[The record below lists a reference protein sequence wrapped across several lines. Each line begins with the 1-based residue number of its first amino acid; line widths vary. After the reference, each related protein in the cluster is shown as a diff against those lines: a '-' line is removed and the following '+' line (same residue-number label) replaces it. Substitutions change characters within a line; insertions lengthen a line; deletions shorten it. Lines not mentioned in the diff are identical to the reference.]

1 MQKKLIVIVI
11 LTVLA
16 ASIITTRDATFS
28 PVAAQT
34 LPSEWQETEPMRIII
49 QSTSDWGRLLFDDL
63 NGTNANGIRI
73 RAVLTSGWFTGK
85 YIDYALDVGR
95 KLPWQDQA
103 YNQTIVRHGDLMSFY
118 KGLLDFRYSEVYA
131 DVVFDIDLS
140 MPQIYV
146 WLMSGGNGTTT
157 FEINNLANGGTIW
170 RDIIVGNGVS
180 QQVRRVMSPQPFF
193 HPARSESV
201 VVAAWLSVALIVVIF
216 LNFPILEFLVYKIKK
231 RRHQGRSNRNG
242 SEDAIEQ

>member
-1 MQKKLIVIVI
+1 LQRKLILIII
-11 LTVLA
+11 LALLTA
-16 ASIITTRDATFS
+16 PIITSHTS
-28 PVAAQT
+28 VPLVAGQT
-34 LPSEWQETEPMRIII
+34 LPSDWQETEPMRIII
-49 QSTSDWGRLLFDDL
+49 QSTSDWGRILFDDL
-63 NGTNANGIRI
+63 NGTNSNGIRI
-73 RAVLTSGWFTGK
+73 RTVLTSGWFTGK

-95 KLPWQDQA
+95 QIPWQDQA

-131 DVVFDIDLS
+131 DVVFDVDLS

-157 FEINNLANGGTIW
+157 FQINNLANGGTIW

-201 VVAAWLSVALIVVIF
+201 VVAAWLSVALVVVIF
-216 LNFPILEFLVYKIKK
+216 LNFPILEFLVYKIKR
-231 RRHQGRSNRNG
+231 RRHRGGRNRNG
-242 SEDAIEQ
+242 K

>member
-1 MQKKLIVIVI
+1 MQRRLVGIVI
-11 LTVLA
+11 LTLLS
-16 ASIITTRDATFS
+16 ASFITASNGVS
-28 PVAAQT
+28 PVSGQL
-34 LPSEWQETEPMRIII
+34 LPAEWQETEPMRIII
-49 QSTSDWGRLLFDDL
+49 QSTSDWGRVLFDDL
-63 NGTNANGIRI
+63 NGTNSNGIRI
-73 RAVLTSGWFTGK
+73 GTVLASGWFTGK

-95 KLPWQDQA
+95 KLPWQDQV

-131 DVVFDIDLS
+131 DVVFDVDLS

-193 HPARSESV
+193 HPGRSESI
-201 VVAAWLSVALIVVIF
+201 VVAAWVTVALVLVIF
-216 LNFPILEFLVYKIKK
+216 LNFPILEFLVYKIK
-231 RRHQGRSNRNG
+231 RRRRGRTNG
-242 SEDAIEQ
+242 TGK